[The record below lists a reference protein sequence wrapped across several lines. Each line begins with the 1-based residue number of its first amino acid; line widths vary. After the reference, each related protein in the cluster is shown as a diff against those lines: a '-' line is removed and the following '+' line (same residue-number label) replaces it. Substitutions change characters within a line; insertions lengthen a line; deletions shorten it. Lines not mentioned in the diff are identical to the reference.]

1 MCVWQSFSEVYAF
14 SQELSPHL
22 LILICLQLKIF
33 LTAWPRYPLE
43 DGKRWPV
50 GGSRKYNTVPQL
62 DQFCKEQGK
71 WVEVAYVLPFISLR
85 NMPDLCPKG
94 IDLGVKPSAPSCP
107 PTLPLYLG
115 LQAEQT
121 ESQRTPPQKGCLG
134 LSGNPN

>member
-1 MCVWQSFSEVYAF
+1 MKTHHSKKIKFFFLKTYQGEGMCVWQSFSEVYAF

-71 WVEVAYVLPFISLR
+71 WVEVAYVLPFFSLR
-85 NMPDLCPKG
+85 NMPDYVLR
-94 IDLGVKPSAPSCP
+94 V
-107 PTLPLYLG
+107 
-115 LQAEQT
+115 
-121 ESQRTPPQKGCLG
+121 
-134 LSGNPN
+134 